1 MSNDHEP
8 MTAIGLMS
16 GTSRDGIDAALIR
29 TDGERRV
36 EALSGFSLAYA
47 PDIRSRLGEAVAE
60 ARHAGGPGAIADLD
74 ALESDLTD
82 LHAATIIMLLQTSG
96 MGAEEIDVVGFHGH
110 TLLHRPEAGMTWQI
124 GDGAFLARR
133 TGLRVVH
140 DFRQADVAAG
150 GEGAPLLPVYHR
162 ARLVM
167 AGIGEPVTV
176 LNLGGVANVT
186 WIDPARA
193 EADDGMLAF
202 DCGPGNALIDDW
214 AARQTGDSCDRD
226 GALAAAGAVDEAALA
241 ALMAHPYF
249 TRSPPKSLD
258 RDDFDLTAVEHLS
271 PADGAATLTAFTAM
285 AAVAALVHFPAPT
298 TAWYVTGGGR
308 HNPALMAALAA
319 RLDAPVAPVE
329 DLGWNG
335 DMLEAEGFAYMAVRR
350 LRDLPISF
358 PATTG
363 TRAPIRGGV
372 ISLPDDK
379 AIRSAQ

>member
-1 MSNDHEP
+1 MSNDHDL

-36 EALSGFSLAYA
+36 EALSGLSLAYA
-47 PDIRSRLGEAVAE
+47 PDIRSRLGEVVAVA
-60 ARHAGGPGAIADLD
+60 RQAGAPIAGIDLD

-82 LHAATIIMLLQTSG
+82 LHAAAVIMLLQTSG
-96 MGAEEIDVVGFHGH
+96 MRAEDIDVVGFHGH

-140 DFRQADVAAG
+140 DFRQADIAAG

-162 ARLVM
+162 ARLAM
-167 AGIGEPVTV
+167 AGIVEPVAV

-186 WIDPARA
+186 WIDPVRA

-202 DCGPGNALIDDW
+202 DCGPGNAPIDDW
-214 AARQTGDSCDRD
+214 TSRHTGDSCDRN
-226 GALAAAGAVDEAALA
+226 GALAGAGMVDEAALA
-241 ALMAHPYF
+241 ALAAHPYF
-249 TRSPPKSLD
+249 KRPPPKSLD
-258 RDDFDLTAVEHLS
+258 RDAFDMAAVERLS
-271 PADGAATLTAFTAM
+271 PADGAATLTAFTAD
-285 AAVAALVHFPAPT
+285 AVATALAHFPAPA

-350 LRDLPISF
+350 LRDLPISY

-363 TRAPIRGGV
+363 TRTPTRGGV
-372 ISLPDDK
+372 VSLPD
-379 AIRSAQ
+379 ATRLQSI